1 MAQRQFS
8 PSTSF
13 NRSPLVQLLAS
24 LEVSPVADATQ
35 SLAEK
40 LSHWVAWTDAISLS
54 AVLGTAEPGDA
65 DVPDRESPPGIA
77 ALAQEC
83 KRVRKALTE
92 AISNDRMFTAR
103 PRQVGENT
111 PMTAADTKAEFA
123 LYRRQYLAHQRT
135 MEDRVGALRAR
146 VRATAS
152 TASPALRQLAALDA
166 VLDDA
171 LGSHQRRTLANVPH
185 LLEQR
190 FKDLAGTSR
199 AQVVPTQGTLAA
211 EPQGTPADMGATL
224 KELLLAE
231 LGIRLQPIDGM
242 MEALG
247 NITTGQS

>member
-1 MAQRQFS
+1 MRAGAQGADRGDQQ
-8 PSTSF
+8 
-13 NRSPLVQLLAS
+13 RSHVHSQTQAGWRKH
-24 LEVSPVADATQ
+24 ADD
-35 SLAEK
+35 S
-40 LSHWVAWTDAISLS
+40 
-54 AVLGTAEPGDA
+54 
-65 DVPDRESPPGIA
+65 
-77 ALAQEC
+77 
-83 KRVRKALTE
+83 
-92 AISNDRMFTAR
+92 
-103 PRQVGENT
+103 
-111 PMTAADTKAEFA
+111 KAEFA